1 MEKERL
7 LSTEYREAI
16 ADIVEKILAEKAKQ
30 EPIDYIDWYRNTLP
44 GRIIMIEE
52 NMVTKDDIA
61 VIKNEIEV
69 IKYRLQGMATKDDIK
84 NMATKDDIENI
95 VAKYNLENMATK
107 DDIRNMATKDDI
119 RNMATKDD
127 IKNMATKDD
136 IEFLKDSINSLKY
149 WLSFAV
155 AIIFFGLPFVIGLV
169 MKLFG
174 K

>member
-1 MEKERL
+1 MEKEVL
-7 LSTEYREAI
+7 LSKEYRDVI
-16 ADIVEKILAEKAKQ
+16 ADIVETILEEKAKQ

-44 GRIIMIEE
+44 GRIIRIEE
-52 NMVTKDDIA
+52 NMATKDDIA

-69 IKYRLQGMATKDDIK
+69 IKYRIQGMATKDDIE

-95 VAKYNLENMATK
+95 VAKYNLE
-107 DDIRNMATKDDI
+107 NMATKDDI

-155 AIIFFGLPFVIGLV
+155 AIIFFGLLFVIGLV